1 MSHGSPQHIRN
12 DFFAQTGL
20 KPIREDGSIE
30 PAYADYLE
38 ARINNILKDEVYVAI
53 ADLFRFLIERDG
65 LVNRE
70 DKRYCE
76 DRVGTILVHRGI

>member
-1 MSHGSPQHIRN
+1 MSHSSPQHIRN
-12 DFFAQTGL
+12 DFYGQTGL
-20 KPIREDGSIE
+20 KPVREDGSIE
-30 PAYADYLE
+30 PAYVDYLE
-38 ARINNILKDEVYVAI
+38 ARINGILKDEVFVAI

-70 DKRYCE
+70 DQRYCE